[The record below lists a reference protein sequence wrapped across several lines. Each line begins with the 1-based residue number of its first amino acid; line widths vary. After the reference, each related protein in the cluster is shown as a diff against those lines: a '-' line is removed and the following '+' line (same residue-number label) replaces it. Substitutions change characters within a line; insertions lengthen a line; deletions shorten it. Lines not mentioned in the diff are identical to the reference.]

1 MNEFPVRHILKVME
15 RFVGKT
21 RESLFWAG
29 SFALKYRETLLTY
42 SLNIPHQN
50 PVVICHVFVRILRLL
65 RATMAEIFVTCC
77 PRCPKQF
84 KSRKALEKHHNQK
97 HPGYDIPESLV
108 FSSGE
113 KEAPIVQPRLLK
125 SSKDRATYME
135 WLAELVECINSAHNP
150 CVPGKFVF

>member
-1 MNEFPVRHILKVME
+1 M
-15 RFVGKT
+15 
-21 RESLFWAG
+21 
-29 SFALKYRETLLTY
+29 
-42 SLNIPHQN
+42 
-50 PVVICHVFVRILRLL
+50 ICHVFVRILSLL
-65 RATMAEIFVTCC
+65 RPTMAEIFVTCC
-77 PRCPKQF
+77 PRCPKQL

-113 KEAPIVQPRLLK
+113 KAAPIVQPRLLK

>member
-1 MNEFPVRHILKVME
+1 ME

-50 PVVICHVFVRILRLL
+50 PVVICHVFVRILSLL
-65 RATMAEIFVTCC
+65 RPTMAEIFVTCC

-84 KSRKALEKHHNQK
+84 RSWKALEKHNNQR

-113 KEAPIVQPRLLK
+113 KEAPIV
-125 SSKDRATYME
+125 
-135 WLAELVECINSAHNP
+135 
-150 CVPGKFVF
+150 